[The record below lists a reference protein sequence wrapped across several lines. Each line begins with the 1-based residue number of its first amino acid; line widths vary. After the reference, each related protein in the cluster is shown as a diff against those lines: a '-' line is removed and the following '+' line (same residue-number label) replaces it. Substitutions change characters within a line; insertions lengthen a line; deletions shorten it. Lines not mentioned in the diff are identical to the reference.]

1 MLDNCN
7 DILLE
12 DLTIATDLH
21 GQAEGLLLNGERI
34 ALYSVHIIGS
44 GDALQANGTIYMES
58 CELDGGGHT
67 WPVWRNNLY
76 HFAQLLFNK

>member
-1 MLDNCN
+1 MAGTFPSRRAAFMLDNCS

-34 ALYSVHIIGS
+34 ALYSVHNHRFRRCIAS
-44 GDALQANGTIYMES
+44 K
-58 CELDGGGHT
+58 
-67 WPVWRNNLY
+67 RNNLY
-76 HFAQLLFNK
+76 GVV

>member
-1 MLDNCN
+1 MDRTRVHYANNEVFNPHPLTVKTNEWPGTFPSRRAAFMLDNCS

-34 ALYSVHIIGS
+34 ALYK
-44 GDALQANGTIYMES
+44 
-58 CELDGGGHT
+58 
-67 WPVWRNNLY
+67 RNNLY
-76 HFAQLLFNK
+76 GVV